1 MIKHLLL
8 LLIVLLYGNMAYGQK
23 VRGKVL
29 EKDGKPLPFAN
40 VLLLSSKDSTLVK
53 GAVTAENGSFSI
65 ENTKQGTYLVVV
77 SMIGYQKTFSAI
89 FTISEENSTN
99 TLPLLTVAPEDRQ
112 LDEVK
117 VTAQKPLFEQQI
129 DKLIVNVGN
138 TLTAAGSTALDVLER
153 SPGIVVN
160 RQNNALSMS
169 GKNGVLVMVN
179 GKISR
184 LPIDAVLQMLQGMQ
198 ASNIEKIELITN
210 PSARYDAEGDAG
222 IINIVL
228 KKNTDQGTNGTISL
242 TMGHGYYEKPSA
254 SINLNHHFCGV
265 LIA

>member
-1 MIKHLLL
+1 
-8 LLIVLLYGNMAYGQK
+8 
-23 VRGKVL
+23 VRGKVG
-29 EKDGKPLPFAN
+29 ETNGKPLPYAN
-40 VLLLSSKDSTLVK
+40 VLLLKDNDSTLVK

-65 ENTKQGTYLVVV
+65 ENVKQGTYLVAV
-77 SMIGYQKTFSAI
+77 SMIGYKKTYSAI
-89 FTISEENSTN
+89 FTLWEENSQH

-153 SPGIVVN
+153 SPGVVVN

-169 GKNGVLVMVN
+169 GKNGVLVMIN
-179 GKISR
+179 GKTSR
-184 LPIDAVLQMLQGMQ
+184 LPVDAVLGMLQGMQ

-210 PSARYDAEGDAG
+210 PSSSYDAEGDAG
-222 IINIVL
+222 IINIIVR
-228 KKNTDQGTNGTISL
+228 KTTDTGTNGTISL